1 MGTAAVQGEIW
12 GARARDWAELN
23 EPAWRAVFETAL
35 QQAGAAPGRHLL
47 DIGCGAGGAL
57 VIAAEMGA
65 DVAGLDAAPNLVAIA
80 RERLPGARIEIG
92 EMEEL
97 PFADRSFDIVTG
109 INSFQF
115 AGDLVSALKEARRV
129 LKEDGTLLMLVWGRR
144 QDCELVSGTASAV
157 FALLPPAPDS
167 RPPLPLA
174 EPGVIEEVMAEAGLA
189 PTGSGE
195 FPGSIAA
202 PDAETAVKMV
212 LSASARAIQAVGEIA
227 VANAIR
233 GTLPPFTRPD
243 GSIVWNNRFRWV
255 TATPA

>member
-1 MGTAAVQGEIW
+1 
-12 GARARDWAELN
+12 
-23 EPAWRAVFETAL
+23 
-35 QQAGAAPGRHLL
+35 
-47 DIGCGAGGAL
+47 L

-80 RERLPGARIEIG
+80 RGRLPGARIEIG

-97 PFADRSFDIVTG
+97 PFADKSFDIVTG

-129 LKEDGTLLMLVWGRR
+129 LKEGGTLLMLVWGRR

-157 FALLPPAPDS
+157 FALLPPSTDS
-167 RPPLPLA
+167 RPPLAFA
-174 EPGVIEEVMAEAGLA
+174 EPGVIEEVMAEAGLV

-195 FPGSIAA
+195 FAGPIAA
-202 PDAETAVKMV
+202 PDVETAVKMV
-212 LSASARAIQAVGEIA
+212 LSASARAIRTAGEAA

-243 GSIVWNNRFRWV
+243 GSVVWNNRFRWV